1 LGSKPSITK
10 KKKTSTQKRKIFS
23 SKPSPIIRNK
33 TLPKPSIL
41 GRRLGLKLEPNN

>member
-10 KKKTSTQKRKIFS
+10 KKKQAPRRGKS
-23 SKPSPIIRNK
+23 SAKKPSPIIRNK